1 MTQQPM
7 LAVSPTRTISTVA
20 HQPPSA
26 HTIAEETPT
35 TSLAAHQNNPCWQ
48 YCSASAHYLSLMLS
62 SISQQTSIIS
72 VAAHPAASACS
83 IAQQTPIISVADH
96 PTANA
101 CSIAHTHYS
110 ISTVA
115 HQPPSAHIIAEET
128 PTISLAA

>member
-1 MTQQPM
+1 M
-7 LAVSPTRTISTVA
+7 LAYCPHALSQLFA

-35 TSLAAHQNNPCWQ
+35 ISLAAHQNNQCWQ

-83 IAQQTPIISVADH
+83 TAQQTPIISVADH

-101 CSIAHTHYS
+101 CSIAHALS
-110 ISTVA
+110 
-115 HQPPSAHIIAEET
+115 Q
-128 PTISLAA
+128 LF